1 MSTNVKLKFVDV
13 LGGPLD
19 DRNVVVDVFSLDN
32 SRHFQAI
39 VPLSGQTEVG
49 IQLED
54 CPSGFYRLELW
65 PNNYQVVQFFLRL
78 NEDGTTVRKEPV
90 VFPAD
95 PSRVVDIAAPVFGAL
110 DNKLQQLL
118 AGAKIN
124 LNNAPA
130 PQGSALY
137 DALPDILKAALL
149 NLFTKSSHTMLG
161 DGTSCFDHI
170 SGLIELDQDRL
181 FAKAEATLLEET
193 MQSKKFHSVD
203 FSLHKDVPPYHVFSS
218 FKTLDTH
225 GNLQLT
231 FSRHGDTG
239 SDYLVDMDIDE
250 AQGIEHA
257 FEVVKNAVTG
267 LTNPYNVREIL
278 AVAPQNLTP
287 LYTFK
292 FAARGVA
299 QVAQAGQVAGGF

>member
-1 MSTNVKLKFVDV
+1 MSATNVKLKFVDV

-19 DRNVVVDVFSLDN
+19 DRSVVVDVFSLDN

-39 VPLSGQTEVG
+39 VPLTGQTEVS
-49 IQLED
+49 IHLED
-54 CPSGFYRLELW
+54 CPSDFYRLELW
-65 PNNYQVVQFFLRL
+65 PNNYQVVQFFLHL
-78 NEDGTTVRKEPV
+78 DEDGTTVRKEPV
-90 VFPAD
+90 IFPVD

-118 AGAKIN
+118 GRAKIT

-137 DALPDILKAALL
+137 DALPAILKAALL

-170 SGLIELDQDRL
+170 SSLIELDQDRL
-181 FAKAEATLLEET
+181 FAKAEAALLEET

-203 FSLHKDVPPYHVFSS
+203 FSLHKDTPPYHVFSS

-231 FSRHGDTG
+231 FSRNGDTG

-250 AQGIEHA
+250 AQGIEHV
-257 FEVVKNAVTG
+257 FEVIKNAVTG

-278 AVAPQNLTP
+278 AVAQNLTP

-299 QVAQAGQVAGGF
+299 QVAQVAGG